1 MREIINKIK
10 RYAKLTLIDNDIQ
23 VELKD
28 DVKINMQYLQ
38 KLINTL
44 KENKFEVVQIMRKQ
58 NSYEYLDEA
67 HNQAMKEGY
76 LYSKTYDELEDGFY
90 NYEKQISSNSFIYI
104 VNVSGVWTSYRQ
116 TDVKVKGQRE
126 RKIHSEKVIIEDSD
140 LRDVLQ
146 RTEKYIHNYK
156 AFINKAS

>member
-1 MREIINKIK
+1 
-10 RYAKLTLIDNDIQ
+10 
-23 VELKD
+23 
-28 DVKINMQYLQ
+28 
-38 KLINTL
+38 
-44 KENKFEVVQIMRKQ
+44 
-58 NSYEYLDEA
+58 
-67 HNQAMKEGY
+67 MKEGY
-76 LYSKTYDELEDGFY
+76 LYSKTYDDLEDSFY